1 MQIGLVYQDRKR
13 WDKFRWVHHALERL
27 GHDVFRCTSI
37 ADVLHYND
45 TCDLMLFE
53 QRNAGLCE
61 YDLLKIRKSEHT
73 VWAQWWFDLLSRD
86 DWHLVKSF
94 GNIMQKMDVCYTKC
108 NGLPPIYG
116 TPRDAGIIDPPFP
129 ERYRIN
135 STYLDQGCPSD
146 MPACEHREDPE
157 FDALILGTMSKHY
170 LGRQI
175 AAHMLA
181 GAGLRVA
188 IVGEGM
194 PRGENNLGWVDPF
207 DLPAQFSRAAVVVHI
222 DITNKVPGY
231 RSDSFWLKMGA
242 GACVVVDACVGNVTW
257 PSDLPVDYV
266 TYTDQRELLSVVHE
280 LRRNVDRR
288 RETGENA
295 RRYTMEHRTYE
306 TQCAELI
313 EDVERIKR
321 EQAVPSLSR

>member
-13 WDKFRWVHHALERL
+13 WAKFRWVHHALERL

-37 ADVLHYND
+37 ADIAHANGE
-45 TCDLMLFE
+45 CDLLLFE

-61 YDLLKIRKSEHT
+61 YDLLKIEKRAI
-73 VWAQWWFDLLSRD
+73 WAQWWFDLLLRD
-86 DWHLVKSF
+86 DWHLPKVF
-94 GNIMQKMDVCYTKC
+94 GKIMHKMDVCYAKDTI
-108 NGLPPIYG
+108 GLHWDG
-116 TPRDAGIIDPPFP
+116 TNDDSI
-129 ERYRIN
+129 RY

-146 MPACEHREDPE
+146 LPACEHREDPE
-157 FDALILGTMSKHY
+157 FDAMIVGSMTKHY
-170 LGRQI
+170 PGRQI

-188 IVGEGM
+188 VVGEGM
-194 PRGENNLGWVDPF
+194 PRGVANLGWVDPF

-242 GACVVVDACVGNVTW
+242 GACVVAQESEGSIAPRSN
-257 PSDLPVDYV
+257 PSLIDHL
-266 TYTDQRELLSVVHE
+266 TYTEPLGLLSAVKE
-280 LRRNVDRR
+280 LRRDVNRR
-288 RETGENA
+288 RELGENA

-321 EQAVPSLSR
+321 EQAVPSMSR